1 MEVIKDSYKLYQ
13 GDCLE
18 VMDELI
24 KDDVKVDMILTD
36 PPYGIDL
43 TPQRE
48 NGKFKNTKVINDNN
62 LCWLPKFVNQ
72 IYALTKNTAIIFCA
86 WQNIDKF
93 KIELEKKFTIK
104 NILVWNKDWFGMGN
118 NYRPNYELIL
128 LCCKTNITTKSKNK
142 SNILTYRRIPPQEL
156 KHSCEKPVG
165 LLEDLIYELTD
176 ENDIV
181 LDSFMGSG
189 STGVACLNTNRKFIG
204 IELDENYFNIACDRL
219 ENPLP
224 EQKQNKINAK
234 QKTLF

>member
-24 KDDVKVDMILTD
+24 KADVKVDMILTD

-142 SNILTYRRIPPQEL
+142 SNILTYRRIPPQKL

-189 STGVACLNTNRKFIG
+189 STGVACLNTNRRFIG
-204 IELDENYFNIACDRL
+204 IELDEKYFTIAYTRL

-224 EQKQNKINAK
+224 EQKKYKISNK

>member
-24 KDDVKVDMILTD
+24 KADVKVDMILTD

-142 SNILTYRRIPPQEL
+142 SNILTYRRIPPQKL

-189 STGVACLNTNRKFIG
+189 STGVACLNTNRRFIG
-204 IELDENYFNIACDRL
+204 IELDEKYFTISYTRL
-219 ENPLP
+219 ENPMY
-224 EQKQNKINAK
+224 EQNQNKINDK

>member
-1 MEVIKDSYKLYQ
+1 MEVIKDKYKLYQ

-24 KDDVKVDMILTD
+24 EDGVKVDMILTD

-142 SNILTYRRIPPQEL
+142 SNILTYRRIPPQKL

-189 STGVACLNTNRKFIG
+189 STGVACLNTNRRFIG
-204 IELDENYFNIACDRL
+204 IELDEKYFTIAYTRL

-224 EQKQNKINAK
+224 EQKKYKISNK

>member
-1 MEVIKDSYKLYQ
+1 MEVIKDRYKLYQ
-13 GDCLE
+13 GDCLK

-62 LCWLPKFVNQ
+62 LWWLPKFVNQ
-72 IYALTKNTAIIFCA
+72 VYALTKNTAIIFCA

-93 KIELEKKFTIK
+93 KIELEKKFIIK

-142 SNILTYRRIPPQEL
+142 SNILTYRRIPPQKL

-189 STGVACLNTNRKFIG
+189 STGVACLNTNRRFIG
-204 IELDENYFNIACDRL
+204 IELDEKYFTIAYTRL

-224 EQKQNKINAK
+224 EQKKYKISNK

>member
-1 MEVIKDSYKLYQ
+1 MEVFKENYKLYQ

-24 KDDVKVDMILTD
+24 RDGIKVDMILTD

-62 LCWLPKFVNQ
+62 LWWLPKFVNQ

-93 KIELEKKFTIK
+93 KIELEKKFIIK

-142 SNILTYRRIPPQEL
+142 SNILTYRRIPPQKL

-219 ENPLP
+219 ENPMY
-224 EQKQNKINAK
+224 EQNQNKINDR

>member
-1 MEVIKDSYKLYQ
+1 MEVIKDKYKLYQ

-48 NGKFKNTKVINDNN
+48 IGKFKNTKVINDNN
-62 LCWLPKFVNQ
+62 LYWLPKFVNQ

-142 SNILTYRRIPPQEL
+142 SNILTYRRIPPQKL

-224 EQKQNKINAK
+224 EQKKYKISNK

>member
-1 MEVIKDSYKLYQ
+1 
-13 GDCLE
+13 
-18 VMDELI
+18 MDELI

-142 SNILTYRRIPPQEL
+142 SNILTYRRIPPQKL

-189 STGVACLNTNRKFIG
+189 STGVACLNTNRRFIG
-204 IELDENYFNIACDRL
+204 IELDEKYFTIAYTRL

-224 EQKQNKINAK
+224 EQKKYKISNK

>member
-1 MEVIKDSYKLYQ
+1 MEVIKENYKLYQ

-142 SNILTYRRIPPQEL
+142 SNILTYRRIPPQKL

-189 STGVACLNTNRKFIG
+189 STGVACLNTNRRFIG
-204 IELDENYFNIACDRL
+204 IELDEKYFTISYTRL
-219 ENPLP
+219 ENPMY
-224 EQKQNKINAK
+224 EQNQNKINDK